1 MRLLSYICIW
11 MPIYVNFKNTSTY
24 VAYYATIFYINVF
37 PIFYN
42 QLKKK
47 KKKIFFFKKKNC
59 LDKK

>member
-1 MRLLSYICIW
+1 

-47 KKKIFFFKKKNC
+47 KKKKKSYFIKELNW
-59 LDKK
+59 LDDKLNKIKY